1 VAQRLPPEVEQLVVK
16 YQQVEQQLASVLT
29 QKSVVVSQIKEI
41 DRALNVLNSVK
52 PETEVFKNTGFALIK
67 VPRDDVI
74 KELNERREEL
84 QIRLT
89 SLEKMESLLRKQL
102 DDIRGRLDK
111 YRTGLYAPK
120 TAGQKG
126 STS

>member
-1 VAQRLPPEVEQLVVK
+1 MAQRLPPEVEQLVVK

-67 VPRDDVI
+67 VPRDEVI

-102 DDIRGRLDK
+102 DEIRGRLDK
-111 YRTGLYAPK
+111 YRTGLYASK
-120 TAGQKG
+120 TAG
-126 STS
+126 

>member
-67 VPRDDVI
+67 VPRDEVI

-102 DDIRGRLDK
+102 DEIRGRLDK
-111 YRTGLYAPK
+111 YRTGLYASK
-120 TAGQKG
+120 TAG
-126 STS
+126 